1 MKFLSNLHTHTL
13 YCDGNNSAEEYIK
26 RAIELGF
33 ISIGFSGH
41 SYISGTLGEDW
52 GMSEEGT
59 LEYIK
64 ELKGLREKYKGDI
77 EVYIGLET
85 DYYSGYKK
93 DIKAK
98 LSLDYTLGSVH
109 LIKNDTTGE
118 YYSIDSSPEIT
129 EEGIKAFGGV
139 RNYIKKYYETLLKMI
154 EEQEPDIIGHIDLVK
169 KFNSDN
175 RYFDETEEWY
185 ISLIDEALDKIKSSN
200 SIIEV
205 NTGAMSRGWTNF
217 PYPSKF
223 ILKLILEKNIPIT
236 LNSDV
241 HSVENL
247 DYYFDESME
256 VIKETGFKKIKI
268 LKKSEFQDI
277 EVK

>member
-13 YCDGNNSAEEYIK
+13 YCDGNNEAEDYIK
-26 RAIELGF
+26 KAIELGF
-33 ISIGFSGH
+33 VSIGFSGH
-41 SYISGTLGEDW
+41 SYIAGNLGEGW
-52 GMSEEGT
+52 CMSEEGT

-64 ELKGLREKYKGDI
+64 ELKNLKEKYKDKI

-93 DIKAK
+93 DIKGK

-109 LIKNDTTGE
+109 LIKNETNGK

-139 RNYIKKYYETLLKMI
+139 NNYIKKYYDTLLKMI
-154 EEQEPDIIGHIDLVK
+154 VEQEPDIIGHIDLVK
-169 KFNSDN
+169 KFNSGN
-175 RYFDETEEWY
+175 RYFDETEDWY
-185 ISLIDEALDKIKSSN
+185 VNLINETLDKIKNTN
-200 SIIEV
+200 SIIEI
-205 NTGAMSRGWTNF
+205 NTGAMSRGWTDF

-223 ILKLILEKNIPIT
+223 ILELILKKDIPIT

-241 HSVENL
+241 HSVENI

-256 VIKETGFKKIKI
+256 VVKETGFKKMKI
-268 LKKSEFQDI
+268 LKGSKFQDI

>member
-13 YCDGNNSAEEYIK
+13 YCDGNNSAKDYIE

-33 ISIGFSGH
+33 VSIGFSGH
-41 SYISGTLGEDW
+41 SYISGELGEGW
-52 GMSEEGT
+52 CMSEKGT

-64 ELKGLREKYKGDI
+64 ELKILKEKYKEKI

-93 DIKAK
+93 DIKNK

-139 RNYIKKYYETLLKMI
+139 KNYIKKYYETLLKMV

-169 KFNSDN
+169 KFNSEN

-185 ISLIDEALDKIKSSN
+185 VKLVDDTLDKIKNSN

-205 NTGAMSRGWTNF
+205 NTGAMSRGWTDF

-223 ILKLILEKNIPIT
+223 ILKLILKKNIPIT

-241 HSVENL
+241 HSVENI
-247 DYYFDESME
+247 DYYFDESIA
-256 VIKETGFKKIKI
+256 VIKETGFKKMKI
-268 LKKSEFQDI
+268 LKKSKFQDI

>member
-13 YCDGNNSAEEYIK
+13 YCDGNNSAEDYIK

-41 SYISGTLGEDW
+41 SYIPGALGEGW
-52 GMSEEGT
+52 CMSEEGT

-64 ELKGLREKYKGDI
+64 EVKVLKEKYKDKI
-77 EVYIGLET
+77 EVYTGLET

-93 DIKAK
+93 DIKDK

-139 RNYIKKYYETLLKMI
+139 KNYIKKYYETLLKM
-154 EEQEPDIIGHIDLVK
+154 V
-169 KFNSDN
+169 
-175 RYFDETEEWY
+175 
-185 ISLIDEALDKIKSSN
+185 
-200 SIIEV
+200 
-205 NTGAMSRGWTNF
+205 
-217 PYPSKF
+217 
-223 ILKLILEKNIPIT
+223 
-236 LNSDV
+236 
-241 HSVENL
+241 
-247 DYYFDESME
+247 
-256 VIKETGFKKIKI
+256 
-268 LKKSEFQDI
+268 
-277 EVK
+277 